1 MWRYL
6 CAHMCKGQWSKSFL
20 YCSPSLSF
28 FGGVKVSFWTWL
40 SSVQL
45 DKLVNEHLMSSH
57 LHVLP
62 LILIQG
68 THAKPLCLDF
78 YIGSGNSNSGSAGTV
93 WVGPS
98 LQSYFNQALQL
109 PLISSLFPLSL
120 LLSTFHQPCIAWNS
134 PTFLIVPRIHAP
146 SDFSISLYAFTKQDG
161 YSF

>member
-1 MWRYL
+1 MVKIFSLLHSISKFFWG
-6 CAHMCKGQWSKSFL
+6 GQGLFL
-20 YCSPSLSF
+20 NLTVISSARQTRQWASDVFPSPCPSSL
-28 FGGVKVSFWTWL
+28 T
-40 SSVQL
+40 
-45 DKLVNEHLMSSH
+45 
-57 LHVLP
+57 
-62 LILIQG
+62 LIQG